1 MFKYTPKKNIVREM
15 DVPKVG
21 RWFDTE
27 FFKRQ
32 EILKRFHIDQNYE
45 MTVVLETHYSKVCF
59 YSPESVRH
67 VPVNGFLF
75 PVAMFNE
82 EKVDI

>member
-1 MFKYTPKKNIVREM
+1 MFKYTPKKNILREL

-21 RWFDTE
+21 RWWDTA
-27 FFKRQ
+27 FFKRK
-32 EILKRFHIDQNYE
+32 EILKRYCVDQGYA
-45 MTVVLETHYSKVCF
+45 MTVVIQTHYPDVCF
-59 YSPESVRH
+59 YSPTPVRE

-82 EKVDI
+82 EIVK

>member
-1 MFKYTPKKNIVREM
+1 MFKYTPKKSIVREM
-15 DVPKVG
+15 DVPKIG
-21 RWFDTE
+21 RYWDKE

-32 EILKRFHIDQNYE
+32 EILKRYHIDQNYA
-45 MTVVLETHYSKVCF
+45 MTVVLKTHYPDVCF
-59 YSPESVRH
+59 YSPTPVRE

-82 EKVDI
+82 EIVK

>member
-1 MFKYTPKKNIVREM
+1 MFKYTPKKSIVREL

-27 FFKRQ
+27 FLKRQ
-32 EILKRFHIDQNYE
+32 EILKRYRIDQAYH
-45 MTVVLETHYSKVCF
+45 MTVFLKTHYPKVCF
-59 YSPESVRH
+59 YSPNPVRH

-82 EKVDI
+82 EIV

>member
-1 MFKYTPKKNIVREM
+1 MYKYTPKKNIVREM

-21 RWFDTE
+21 RWCDTE
-27 FFKRQ
+27 FFKRK
-32 EILKRFHIDQNYE
+32 EILKRYHIDQNYA
-45 MTVVLETHYSKVCF
+45 MTVVLETHYPTVCF
-59 YSPESVRH
+59 YSPEPVRH

-82 EKVDI
+82 EKV